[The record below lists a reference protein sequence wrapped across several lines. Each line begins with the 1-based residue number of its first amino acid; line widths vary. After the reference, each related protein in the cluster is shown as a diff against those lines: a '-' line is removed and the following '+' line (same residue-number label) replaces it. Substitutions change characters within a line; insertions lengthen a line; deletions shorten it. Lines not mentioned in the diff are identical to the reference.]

1 MMFDLWS
8 VRRVVLGET
17 VLYQD
22 GIDGSRDV
30 DGSVQVS
37 AGAETSN
44 SLHNML

>member
-37 AGAETSN
+37 AGAEASN